1 MDREII
7 VQVIE
12 YTSNQFIPQSFT
24 DFVQVGELVR
34 CKNCKKRYTEECGLR
49 LTYMPRD
56 DMFYCAAGR
65 KK

>member
-1 MDREII
+1 MTEWI
-7 VQVIE
+7 VPAEKELDKEEVAYLKE
-12 YTSNQFIPQSFT
+12 H
-24 DFVQVGELVR
+24 GARELVR
-34 CKNCKKRYTEECGLR
+34 CKDCKKRYTEECGLR